1 MKRRSLKFDVLVVGA
16 GHAGVEAALI
26 SARRGGVVG
35 LISLDL
41 SAVGRMSCNPAIGGL
56 AKGQMVREIDVLGGV
71 MGFAT
76 DRSGIQFK
84 ILNKS
89 KGKSVWSPRAQV
101 DKRLYEKTVASFVN
115 NEKNIHLIEG
125 EVVDVLIEN
134 CAISGV
140 LLRGKNK
147 IHAPTVILTCGTFLG
162 GLIHVGQKKIRA
174 GRMGESGAEGITEA
188 LVSRGLIAGRL
199 KTGTPPRLDKNSI
212 DWTKVTPAFG
222 DETPAPFS
230 YQTKTFNPPNVPCH
244 TVKTGVLCKNII
256 AENLTKSP
264 MFSGDVAGVGPRY
277 CPSIEDKIHRF
288 AHRDEHVLFLEPEW
302 VNSDQIYLNGFS
314 TSLPEATQL
323 MALRTI
329 PGLETVRFFRPGYA
343 IEYDFFSPSQLKS
356 SLESK
361 EIPGL
366 FFAGQ
371 INGTSGY
378 EEAAAQGLVAGIN
391 AIQYVNNKEPLV
403 LSRDE
408 AYIGVLIDD
417 LITKN
422 TLEPYRMFTSRA
434 EYRLLLRFSNAH
446 ARLLQKSEKLSL
458 MGGPAIRRIKD
469 ILFGLDT
476 VVASLGA
483 SVNPSEINTT
493 LAQLGEA
500 PIKQRTPAAVLLRR
514 PSVNINSLPRSL
526 FSAVRGAKIPKPFVY
541 ESYIEAEAVI
551 KYEGYIKRQKKQV
564 LRMKRQE
571 GVLIPPRFNYL
582 RIAGLSAEA
591 KEKFSRI
598 RPQTLGQAQRISGI
612 TPADISVLSVMLVA

>member
-1 MKRRSLKFDVLVVGA
+1 MKPHSKKFDVLVVGA
-16 GHAGVEAALI
+16 GHAGIEAALI
-26 SARRGGVVG
+26 AARRGGVVG
-35 LISLDL
+35 LITLDL

-71 MGFAT
+71 MGLAT

-84 ILNKS
+84 ILNRS

-101 DKRLYEKTVASFVN
+101 DKRLYEKTVSSFVY

-134 CAISGV
+134 CAISGL
-140 LLRGKNK
+140 LLRGKHK
-147 IHAPTVILTCGTFLG
+147 IHAPAVILTCGTFLG

-188 LVSRGLIAGRL
+188 LVSRGFLAGRL

-212 DWTKVTPAFG
+212 DWTKTTPAVG

-244 TVKTGVLCKNII
+244 TVKTGVSCKNII
-256 AENLTKSP
+256 SENLTKSP
-264 MFSGDVAGVGPRY
+264 MFSGDVGGVGPRY
-277 CPSIEDKIHRF
+277 CPSIEDKVHRF
-288 AHRDEHVLFLEPEW
+288 SHHDEHLLFLEPEW

-314 TSLPEATQL
+314 TSLPEAVQL

-329 PGLETVRFFRPGYA
+329 PGLENVRFFRPGYA

-361 EIPGL
+361 GIPGL

-391 AIQYVNNKEPLV
+391 AIQYVHNDSPLV

-417 LITKN
+417 LITKD

-434 EYRLLLRFSNAH
+434 EYRILLRFSNAH
-446 ARLLQKSEKLSL
+446 TRLLKKSEKFSL
-458 MGGPAIRRIKD
+458 LAPPAIRRIKD
-469 ILFGLDT
+469 LLFGLDAI
-476 VVASLGA
+476 VGSLG
-483 SVNPSEINTT
+483 SPVSPSEINTT

-500 PIKQRTPAAVLLRR
+500 TIKQKTPAEALLRR
-514 PSVNINSLPRSL
+514 PSVGIHSLPGSL
-526 FSAVRGAKIPKPFVY
+526 FSAVDDTNIPPHFVY
-541 ESYIEAEAVI
+541 ESYIEAEAII

-571 GVLIPPRFNYL
+571 NVFIPPRFNY
-582 RIAGLSAEA
+582 RSITGLSSEA

-598 RPQTLGQAQRISGI
+598 KPQTLGQAQRISGI

>member
-1 MKRRSLKFDVLVVGA
+1 MKPHSKKFDVLVVGA

-26 SARRGGVVG
+26 AARRGGVVG
-35 LISLDL
+35 LITLDL

-56 AKGQMVREIDVLGGV
+56 AKGQMVREIDVLGGA
-71 MGFAT
+71 MGLAT

-84 ILNKS
+84 ILNRS

-101 DKRLYEKTVASFVN
+101 DKRLYEKTVSSFVY

-134 CAISGV
+134 CAISGL
-140 LLRGKNK
+140 LLRGKHK
-147 IHAPTVILTCGTFLG
+147 IHAPAVILTCGTFLR

-188 LVSRGLIAGRL
+188 LVSRGFLAGRL

-212 DWTKVTPAFG
+212 DWTKATPAVG

-244 TVKTGVLCKNII
+244 TVKTGVSCKNII
-256 AENLTKSP
+256 SENLTKSP
-264 MFSGDVAGVGPRY
+264 MFSGDVGGVGPRY
-277 CPSIEDKIHRF
+277 CPSIEDKVHRF
-288 AHRDEHVLFLEPEW
+288 SHHDEHLLFLEPEW

-314 TSLPEATQL
+314 TSLPEAVQL

-329 PGLETVRFFRPGYA
+329 PGLENVRFFRPGYA

-361 EIPGL
+361 GLSGL

-391 AIQYVNNKEPLV
+391 AIQYVHNDSPLV

-417 LITKN
+417 LITKD

-434 EYRLLLRFSNAH
+434 EYRILLRFSNAH
-446 ARLLQKSEKLSL
+446 ARLLQKSEKFSL
-458 MGGPAIRRIKD
+458 LAPPAMRRIKD
-469 ILFGLDT
+469 ILFGLDAI
-476 VVASLGA
+476 VGSLGA
-483 SVNPSEINTT
+483 PVNPSEINTV

-500 PIKQRTPAAVLLRR
+500 TIKQKTPAEALLRR
-514 PSVNINSLPRSL
+514 PSVGIHSLPKSL
-526 FSAVRGAKIPKPFVY
+526 FSAVADTNIPPHFVY
-541 ESYIEAEAVI
+541 ESYIEAEAII

-571 GVLIPPRFNYL
+571 NVFIPPRFNY
-582 RIAGLSAEA
+582 RSIAGLSSEA

-598 RPQTLGQAQRISGI
+598 KPQTLGQAQRISGI